1 MADGGNQSL
10 TWLGGARGHLFQ
22 VVVLG
27 LVPTVFLGTLVI
39 ITQLAESLSLQTAG
53 TQMEALARMAAAIH
67 DRGLESSREALA
79 ALATDPEDDEC
90 GNHYR
95 HFLLAVEGHYGFL
108 RTDASGRPACSIAQG
123 SDISW
128 LSKGSHIARA
138 LETGTFATGPYVLLQ
153 GGRAAL
159 PMAFPILDWLG
170 TPRGAVATARSLDH
184 LAKAVAPPILPDGAR
199 LLVLTSDGTILARV
213 PPLPDDAPA
222 VTPVPELKAAAA
234 RGTSGSFTA
243 TAITGETSVFGIAP
257 LGRMAPETIV
267 AVTVPVEMLGGSE
280 RQFLRMAVTAFGIAG
295 FGAVLLLWY
304 SSRRLL
310 FLPLGRLAVAM
321 RRVRAGDMSA
331 RAGGGIGEVG
341 EMGDT
346 FDTMVGA
353 LNEREARL
361 TDSEDRFRATFEQ
374 AAVGM
379 SHSTPDRHFIRLNR
393 RFASMLGYEPE
404 ELIGRST
411 LDITHPDDRILATE
425 EIAAM
430 IRGELAS
437 FATEKRYIRKD
448 GSVAWVNL
456 TLSAL
461 RRDGQVEYLIGVT
474 EDIERRKQV
483 EAQLLAA
490 KEQAESAS
498 RAKSDFLAGMSHELR
513 TPLNAIIGFAE
524 TMYSQVLGPISD
536 RYREYAGDIAGS
548 GRHLLGIITDILD
561 LAKIEAGRME
571 LDERPMEIAPVV
583 DVAIRLLRDRGT
595 AAGLDL
601 VTEIP
606 PDLPRILADE
616 RRVRQVVIN
625 LLANAVKFTPPGGAV
640 TVSASAA
647 ADGGLELH
655 VHDTGIGMSEDEAAQ
670 AVEPFVQVD
679 ARIARRHEGTGL
691 GLPMVAAIMEM
702 HGGTTAIASRPNEGT
717 RVTVAF
723 PPFRILA
730 ATASGG

>member
-1 MADGGNQSL
+1 MADGGKRTL

-27 LVPTVFLGTLVI
+27 LVPAIFLGTLAI
-39 ITQLAESLSLQTAG
+39 ITQLVETLTLQAAG
-53 TQMEALARMAAAIH
+53 AQVEALARMAAAIH
-67 DRGLESSREALA
+67 NRGLESSREALA

-90 GNHYR
+90 GSHYR
-95 HFLLAVEGHYGFL
+95 HFLLAVEGHEGFL
-108 RTDASGRPACSIAQG
+108 RTDASGKVGCSISQG
-123 SDISW
+123 TDITW
-128 LSKGSHIARA
+128 LAKGPHIGGS
-138 LETGTFATGPYVLLQ
+138 LESGGFATAPYVLLKE
-153 GGRAAL
+153 GRAAL
-159 PMAFPILDWLG
+159 PMAYPILDWMG
-170 TPRGAVATARSLDH
+170 SPRGVIATARSLDH
-184 LAKAVAPPILPDGAR
+184 LARAVAPPVLPEGAR
-199 LLVLTSDGTILARV
+199 LLVLKSDGTVLARV
-213 PPLPDDAPA
+213 PPLPEPGPT
-222 VTPVPELKAAAA
+222 VTPVPELREAAA
-234 RGTSGSFTA
+234 RGTAGSFTA
-243 TAITGETSVFGIAP
+243 TSITGETSVFGIAP

-267 AVTVPVEMLGGSE
+267 AVTVPVDMLGGPE
-280 RQFLRMAVTAFGIAG
+280 RQFLRMAIMAFGIAG
-295 FGAVLLLWY
+295 SGVVLLLWY

-310 FLPLGRLAVAM
+310 FLPLGRLADAM

-331 RAGGGIGEVG
+331 QAGGGIGEVG

-361 TDSEDRFRATFEQ
+361 ADSEDRFRATFDQ

-379 SHSTPDRHFIRLNR
+379 SHSTPDRRFIRMNR

-411 LDITHPDDRILATE
+411 LSITHPEDRILATD

-430 IRGELAS
+430 IRGDIQS

-448 GSVAWVNL
+448 GSIAWVNL

-461 RRDGQVEYLIGVT
+461 RRDGRVEYLIGVT
-474 EDIERRKQV
+474 EDIERRKQAEV
-483 EAQLLAA
+483 QLLAA

-524 TMYSQVLGPISD
+524 TMYSQVLGPIPE
-536 RYREYAGDIAGS
+536 RYREYAGDIAAS

-571 LDERPMEIAPVV
+571 LDENPVEIAPVV
-583 DVAIRLLRDRGT
+583 EAAIRLLRDRGT
-595 AAGLDL
+595 AARLDL
-601 VTEIP
+601 HSDIP
-606 PDLPRILADE
+606 ASLPRILADE
-616 RRVRQVVIN
+616 RRIRQVVIN
-625 LLANAVKFTPPGGAV
+625 LLANAVKFTPHGGSV
-640 TVSASAA
+640 SVSANLTT
-647 ADGGLELH
+647 DGGLALH
-655 VHDTGIGMSEDEAAQ
+655 VSDTGIGMTDEEMSQ

-702 HGGTTAIASRPNEGT
+702 HRGTIAIASRPNQGT
-717 RVTVAF
+717 TVTVTF
-723 PPFRILA
+723 PRDRVLSADPA
-730 ATASGG
+730 G